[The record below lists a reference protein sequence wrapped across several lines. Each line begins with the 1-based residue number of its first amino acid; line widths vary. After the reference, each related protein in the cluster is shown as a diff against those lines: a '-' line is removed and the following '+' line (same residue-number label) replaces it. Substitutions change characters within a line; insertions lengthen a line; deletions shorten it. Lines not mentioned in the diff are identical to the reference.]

1 MIDQHTE
8 KRAKRTFAAALFGV
22 AAVFAGSASGADTT
36 TEARD
41 VAGFDRVVMR
51 SVGELTIHQGTS
63 EHLEIEAEPQLLPK
77 IGSEVRDGVLYL
89 EILTPQFQT
98 REPLHFR
105 LTVKQLEGL
114 DSMASGSVN
123 IGALKTDSLELKLT
137 GSGDIHVDSL
147 DATQVDTRLTGAGNV
162 SIGGGQVDQ
171 QTLQLQG
178 SGDYAAGGMKSR
190 TTRVNIVGS
199 GNVTVN
205 SSDLL
210 DVRIGGSGDVHYFG
224 TPRIEQ
230 SISGAGSV
238 SPAQ

>member
-1 MIDQHTE
+1 MTHQHTE
-8 KRAKRTFAAALFGV
+8 KRVKRTLAAALFGV
-22 AAVFAGSASGADTT
+22 AAVFTGGASAAGTSIET
-36 TEARD
+36 RD
-41 VAGFDRVVMR
+41 VSGFDRVVMR

-98 REPLHFR
+98 REPLRFR

-137 GSGDIHVDSL
+137 GSGDIRVDSL
-147 DATQVDTRLTGAGNV
+147 DATQVDTQLTGAGNV
-162 SIGGGQVDQ
+162 SIDAGQVDQ
-171 QTLQLQG
+171 QALQLQG

-190 TTRVNIVGS
+190 AARVNIIGS
-199 GNVTVN
+199 GNVTVDA
-205 SSDLL
+205 SDLL

>member
-1 MIDQHTE
+1 MIDQHKE
-8 KRAKRTFAAALFGV
+8 KRVQRTFAAALFGV
-22 AAVFAGSASGADTT
+22 AAVFAGSAGGADTS
-36 TEARD
+36 TETRD
-41 VAGFDRVVMR
+41 VTGFDRVVMR
-51 SVGELTIHQGTS
+51 AVGDLTIRQGAS
-63 EHLEIEAEPQLLPK
+63 EHLEIEAEPHLLPK

-89 EILTPQFQT
+89 EILAPQFQT
-98 REPLHFR
+98 REPLRFR

-147 DATQVDTRLTGAGNV
+147 DATQVDTQLTGAGIV
-162 SIGGGQVDQ
+162 SIDGGQVDQ
-171 QTLQLQG
+171 QALQLQG

-190 TTRVNIVGS
+190 AARVNIIGS
-199 GNVTVN
+199 GNVTVDA
-205 SSDLL
+205 SDLL